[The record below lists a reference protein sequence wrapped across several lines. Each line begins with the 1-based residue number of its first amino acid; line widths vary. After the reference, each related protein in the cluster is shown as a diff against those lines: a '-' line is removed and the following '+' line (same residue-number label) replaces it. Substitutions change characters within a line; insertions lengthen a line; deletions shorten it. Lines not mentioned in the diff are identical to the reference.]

1 MKTFI
6 STLFLF
12 LFWHLAMA
20 QPTTLLV
27 RAKAKDAKFIGSS
40 IGGARIIV
48 REAASG
54 KILADGFTEGSTG
67 NTQRIIQDP
76 PSRRKQLSEPG
87 TAVFR
92 ATLDIE
98 EPTFITVEGY
108 APWNKPQARIK
119 TETQLWLIPGKDITG
134 DGLVLE
140 FPGFIV
146 DVLSPQTHERIS
158 AGSAVPLTANVVMMC
173 GCPLT
178 EGGLWDANQYEV
190 LALIQK
196 DGKALTSVPLHIS
209 EKASTFVGS
218 LQAQEA
224 GLYQATIYAYDPQ
237 SGNTGVGIINFI
249 VK

>member
-6 STLFLF
+6 STLLLLLF
-12 LFWHLAMA
+12 CQLAMA
-20 QPTTLLV
+20 LPTTLLV

-67 NTQRIIQDP
+67 NTQRIMQEP
-76 PSRRKQLSEPG
+76 HTRGKQLSEPG

-98 EPTFITVEGY
+98 EPIFVTVEGY
-108 APWNKPQARIK
+108 APWNKPQARVK

-140 FPGFIV
+140 FPGFV
-146 DVLSPQTHERIS
+146 VEVLSPQTHERIA
-158 AGSAVPLTANVVMMC
+158 AGSTIPLTAK
-173 GCPLT
+173 L
-178 EGGLWDANQYEV
+178 L
-190 LALIQK
+190 
-196 DGKALTSVPLHIS
+196 
-209 EKASTFVGS
+209 
-218 LQAQEA
+218 
-224 GLYQATIYAYDPQ
+224 
-237 SGNTGVGIINFI
+237 
-249 VK
+249 